1 MILNKIY
8 SIHKLTQYIVL
19 LLMVLLPVQLKA
31 QSVATDTVTSP
42 KVNYSYPKKYEI
54 ADITVTGAESYDDY
68 VVIGFSGLTKG
79 QIITIP
85 GDEVTAAVKR
95 FWKQG
100 LFSDVSITL
109 TKTVG
114 NQAWINIDLTE
125 QPRVSDVRFQGLKK
139 SDKDDLS
146 GKIGIAKGSQVNQD
160 IIDRAKKIIKKFF
173 DEKGYKNAEVRI
185 VTHPDLSK
193 KNYMIV
199 DIYIDKK
206 AKVKVHKVYISGN
219 EVITDKKLKRT
230 MKKTNEKGDILK
242 LFKSKKFIENEYKGD
257 LDLIIEKYNELGY
270 RDARI
275 VSDSIVPFEESM
287 VDVYIEVD
295 EGQKYYLKDIN
306 WVGNTVYPTEVLNRL
321 LRMTPGDVYNQKL
334 LRQRM
339 TEDEDAIST
348 LYMDNGYLFFNIEPV
363 EVNIQNDSIDLE
375 IRIMEGPQAR
385 INRVIIK
392 GNDRLYEEV
401 VRRELRTRP
410 GDLFSKSDLMRS
422 AREIAQ
428 MGHFNPET
436 MDIRPEP
443 DPESGTVD
451 IIYGLESKANDQIEF
466 SLGWGQTG
474 VVGKVSLKFT
484 NFSFKNLFN
493 PKSYKGIIPQGQGQQ
508 FSISAQTNARYYQ
521 SYSISFLDP
530 WFGGKRP
537 NSFSFSA
544 YYSRQTDVSS
554 SYYNNNYYD
563 PYSYG
568 YYGGY
573 GYGGYGYGYN
583 NGYSYGYS
591 YDPDKS
597 LQLFGVSIGFGK
609 RLNWPDDYFQFS
621 ANLSYQLY
629 ILKDWQYL
637 YYMQNGKS
645 HSISLGLTLSRNSMD
660 NPLYTRRGS
669 EFVLSCQITPPY
681 SLWEN
686 VDYATAKDYEKYKW
700 IEYHKWKIKGR
711 IFLPITRYDSKY
723 TLVLMA
729 RAEAGILGSYTRA
742 KKSPF
747 ETYYMGGDGMS
758 GYSSTYATETIALRG
773 YENGSL
779 TPYGYDGYAY
789 CRFGLELRCPILM
802 EGSTTIYG
810 LAFVEGGNA
819 WTDVRDFNPF
829 QLKKSAGVGVRIFL
843 PMIGLMGIDWAYG
856 FDKAFPSNDKVG
868 GSQIHFIIGQEF

>member
-1 MILNKIY
+1 MISKKIY
-8 SIHKLTQYIVL
+8 TYYKKIVL
-19 LLMVLLPVQLKA
+19 ATALILVMPAFITIKA
-31 QSVATDTVTSP
+31 QQSPVNQDTITNP
-42 KVNYSYPKKYEI
+42 KVDYSSPRKYEI
-54 ADITVTGAESYDDY
+54 AGITVTGAESYDDY
-68 VVIGFSGLTKG
+68 VVIGFSGLSVG
-79 QIITIP
+79 EIIKIP
-85 GDEVTAAVKR
+85 GDEITDAVKR

-100 LFSDVSITL
+100 LFSDVSISL
-109 TKTVG
+109 TKTSG
-114 NQAWINIDLTE
+114 NKAWLNIDLTE
-125 QPRVSDVRFQGLKK
+125 QPRISDIRIQGIKK
-139 SDKDDLS
+139 SDKDDIS
-146 GKIGIAKGSQVNQD
+146 GKIGITKGGQLTPN
-160 IIDRAKKIIKKFF
+160 IIDRAEKIIKKHF
-173 DEKGYKNAEVRI
+173 DEKGYKNATVRI
-185 VTHPDLSK
+185 VQHPDLSK
-193 KNYMIV
+193 KNHAIV

-206 AKVKVHKVYISGN
+206 SKVKVHKIYITGDSLLD
-219 EVITDKKLKRT
+219 EKKIKKA
-230 MKKTNEKGDILK
+230 MKKTNEKGDIRK
-242 LFKSKKFIENEYKGD
+242 LFKSKKFIEKEYRGD

-270 RDARI
+270 RDAYI
-275 VSDSIVPFEESM
+275 VSDSVVPYKDDK
-287 VDVYIEVD
+287 VDVYID
-295 EGQKYYLKDIN
+295 IFEGDKYYLKSIN
-306 WVGNTVYPTEVLNRL
+306 WVGNTIYPTELLAQL
-321 LRMTPGDVYNQKL
+321 LRMKPGDVYNQKL

-339 TEDEDAIST
+339 TEDEDAISS
-348 LYMDNGYLFFNIEPV
+348 LYMDNGYLFFNIDPV
-363 EVNIQNDSIDLE
+363 EVNVINDSIDLE
-375 IRIMEGPQAR
+375 MRIVEGPQAR

-410 GDLFSKSDLMRS
+410 GELFSKSDLMRS

-474 VVGKVSLKFT
+474 VIGKISLKFT

-537 NSFSFSA
+537 NSLSFSA

-554 SYYNNNYYD
+554 NYYNNNYYD

-568 YYGGY
+568 GYYNGY
-573 GYGGYGYGYN
+573 YN
-583 NGYSYGYS
+583 NSYSYGYA

-597 LQLFGVSIGFGK
+597 LQLFGVSLGFGK
-609 RLNWPDDYFQFS
+609 RLNWPDDYFQFVAS
-621 ANLSYQLY
+621 INYQLY
-629 ILKDWQYL
+629 VLKDWQYM

-669 EFVLSCQITPPY
+669 EFILSCNLTPPY

-686 VDYATAKDYEKYKW
+686 VDYATASDSEKYKW

-711 IFLPITRYDSKY
+711 IFLPLTKYDSKY

-729 RAEAGILGSYTRA
+729 RAEAGILGSYTKN

-789 CRFGLELRCPILM
+789 TRFGLEMRCPIMM
-802 EGSTTIYG
+802 EGSTTIYA

-819 WTDVRDFNPF
+819 WTEVKDFNPF
-829 QLKKSAGVGVRIFL
+829 NLKKSAGVGVRIFL

-856 FDKAFPSNDKVG
+856 FDKPFPTYNEVG